1 MRPPAPFREIRSGPS
16 AEQPVVNEGETMAA
30 TDVRIA
36 DDTEAARIERWR
48 QEELERAGYSAE
60 QAAELA
66 ASAQVDLHEAID
78 LVDRGCPPGV
88 ALQILL

>member
-1 MRPPAPFREIRSGPS
+1 
-16 AEQPVVNEGETMAA
+16 MAA

-48 QEELERAGYSAE
+48 QEELERAGYSAD

-66 ASAQVDLHEAID
+66 ASPRVDLHQAID
-78 LVDRGCPPGV
+78 LVERGCSPEV